1 MLPAAYLDTAG
12 FFMHEIDAHSIAVLE
27 FAKVRELIAALTL
40 SPYGRARVEEI
51 HPLHDRDQIEQL
63 LRQSS
68 QMRDIIRYD
77 EAIPLERMDDVS
89 ELVRRAGIE
98 GSRLDPKPLLQVKL
112 FLDIIS
118 DLAGYG
124 KSPERREKF
133 PDVIDII
140 RRLHPKREI
149 ATSIGRAI
157 DSSGEVVDRASST
170 LARIRREIGDTE
182 VRLKQ
187 QLNKILS
194 ARKRHSG
201 WQDDVITLRDGRFVV
216 PVLAGEFG
224 QDEGI
229 IHDKSQSGATLY
241 VEPTSV
247 IPANNRLRQLQQD
260 ERQEIDR
267 ILKELTAMVGMAAAD
282 ILADI
287 DTYGQID
294 TIHARAAFA
303 LKTASHSPAID
314 DHATLSLIDA
324 RHPLLIYASGATDG
338 VVPLSLTLDKENQG
352 ILITGPNTG
361 GKTVALKTV
370 GLLTVMA
377 MSGLEIPADHKSVIG
392 IYRKIFADI
401 GDEQSIE
408 LSLSTFSSHIRNII
422 TAVRAADDRTL
433 ILFDEVGAG
442 TDPKE
447 GAALAEVIIL
457 ALLDRGSNLVATT
470 HYSQLKTLPL
480 EHPSLVN
487 ASLEFDRENL
497 QPTFRLKIGHP
508 GASYA
513 IDIARR
519 LGLPNELADKAA
531 VLLGSDER
539 SLDTL
544 IEKLDSDLEHL
555 TAEKSELQERLQ
567 RARMLE
573 ELQQSQKEQLDQ
585 RDKEAKRQFV
595 DQYEKQLRDGK
606 KEIDDLIREIRTSQ
620 ADSKKIKESRHTIE
634 QRASEIGKLKETVNP
649 KKVADGRKLAKGD
662 IVWIEKLNSDGQVV
676 EMVGNK
682 KVKVAI
688 GSAFITV
695 DTIDVTR
702 KDDVKAAPKRQ
713 SGSGAVRASAADG
726 EFSQEIMLR
735 GMTVEEAIE
744 SLDKYLDSAVI
755 AGVGQVYIIHGKG
768 TGTLRKRVSAYLK
781 AHPAVESIR
790 IGDWNEGGHGVTIA
804 RIKS

>member
-1 MLPAAYLDTAG
+1 
-12 FFMHEIDAHSIAVLE
+12 MHEIDAHSIAVLE

-40 SPYGRARVEEI
+40 SPYGRIQVENL
-51 HPLHDRDQIEQL
+51 HPLDNRAQIEL
-63 LRQSS
+63 SLRQSS
-68 QMRDIIRYD
+68 QMRDIIRFD
-77 EAIPLERMDDVS
+77 EAIPVEQMDDVTD
-89 ELVRRAGIE
+89 LVRKAHIE
-98 GSRLDPKPLLQVKL
+98 GSRLDPKPLLQVKTL
-112 FLDIIS
+112 LDVIS

-124 KSPERREKF
+124 KSPERQEKF

-140 RRLHPKREI
+140 RRLHPKRDI
-149 ATSIGRAI
+149 AAAIGRAI
-157 DSSGEVVDRASST
+157 DSSGEVVDRASAT
-170 LARIRREIGDTE
+170 LARIRRDIGDTE
-182 VRLKQ
+182 ARLKQ
-187 QLNKILS
+187 HLSKILAS
-194 ARKRHSG
+194 RKRHSG
-201 WQDDVITLRDGRFVV
+201 WQDDLITLRDGRYVV
-216 PVLAGEFG
+216 PVLSGEFG

-241 VEPTSV
+241 VEPTAI
-247 IPANNRLRQLQQD
+247 IPVNNRLRQLQQD
-260 ERQEIDR
+260 ERLEIDR
-267 ILKELTAMVGMAAAD
+267 ILKELTAMVGEAAID

-287 DTYGQID
+287 STYGSID
-294 TIHARAAFA
+294 AIHARASFA
-303 LKTASHSPAID
+303 LMTASHSPVISD
-314 DHATLSLIDA
+314 QTTLSLIDA
-324 RHPLLIYASGATDG
+324 RHPLLIHASGSTAG
-338 VVPLSLTLDKENQG
+338 VVPLSITLDKENQG

-361 GKTVALKTV
+361 GKTVALKTI

-377 MSGLEIPADHKSVIG
+377 ISGLEIPADHKSVIG

-422 TAVRAADDRTL
+422 AAVRAADDNTL

-457 ALLDRGSNLVATT
+457 ALLERGSNLIATT

-480 EHPSLVN
+480 EQPALVN

-497 QPTFRLKIGHP
+497 KPTFRLKIGHP

-531 VLLGSDER
+531 TLLGSDER

-555 TAEKSELQERLQ
+555 NEEKSELQERLQ
-567 RARMLE
+567 RARVLE
-573 ELQQSQKEQLDQ
+573 ELHQSQKEQLDQ
-585 RDKEAKRQFV
+585 RDKESKQQFV
-595 DQYEKQLRDGK
+595 AQYEKQLRDGQ
-606 KEIDDLIREIRTSQ
+606 KEIDELIREIRTSQ
-620 ADSKKIKESRHTIE
+620 ADSKKIKETRQTID
-634 QRASEIGKLKETVNP
+634 QRAVEIGRMKETIIP
-649 KKVADGRKLAKGD
+649 KKAIDGRKLAKGD
-662 IVWIEKLNSDGQVV
+662 IVWVEKLNSDGEVV
-676 EMVGNK
+676 EMVGAK
-682 KVKVAI
+682 KVKLAI

-702 KDDVKAAPKRQ
+702 KNDPQPPIGRKA
-713 SGSGAVRASAADG
+713 GGGAVQASAAAG

-744 SLDKYLDSAVI
+744 KLDKYLDDAVI

-768 TGTLRKRVSAYLK
+768 TGTLRKRLSAYLK
-781 AHPAVESIR
+781 AHPAIESIR

-804 RIKS
+804 RIKT